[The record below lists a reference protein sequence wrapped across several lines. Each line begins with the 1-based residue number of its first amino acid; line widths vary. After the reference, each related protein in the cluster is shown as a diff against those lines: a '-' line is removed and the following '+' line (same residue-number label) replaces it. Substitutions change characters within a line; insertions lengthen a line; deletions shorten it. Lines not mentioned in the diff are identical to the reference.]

1 MRPPSLR
8 SLARQLGISAATVS
22 LALRDS
28 NHVGAATKKRIVQAA
43 RRAGYRPNPL
53 VGSLM
58 AAMRRTS
65 HGGFQGSL
73 IAVNTTSD
81 PRPALTLYHRQVFE
95 GALRRARELGYSLE
109 LCWVG
114 PHALSLPRLDAVL
127 RARAVPGVVVMPLI
141 ETSDFSALDWE
152 PLAAVMLDHCLGA
165 PSLHTVLP
173 DHQLSIL
180 GALERLTKYGY
191 SRPGLVVAWPR
202 DARVKHKWTA
212 GFSSFCHGHRL
223 TAPVPVLSRETITRE
238 AFLEWYHA
246 NKPDVVLAHLQSEI
260 TRWLRDVGVEIP
272 RHVGFVQLNWT
283 ERTAPCAGMDLQP
296 ALLGAAA
303 VESVVAQLQRN
314 EHGIPAHPKT
324 ITLAARWVE
333 GATIRPRQPAV

>member
-1 MRPPSLR
+1 MPPPSLR

-28 NHVGAATKKRIVQAA
+28 AHVGPATKKRIVQAA

-58 AAMRRTS
+58 ASLRRAS
-65 HGGFQGSL
+65 HASFQGAL
-73 IAVNTTSD
+73 IAVNTSTD
-81 PRPALTLYHRQVFE
+81 PQPTLTLYHRQVFD
-95 GALRRARELGYSLE
+95 GAQRRARELGYSLE

-114 PHALSLPRLDAVL
+114 PHALTLPRLDAVL
-127 RARAVPGVVVMPLI
+127 RARNVPGVIVMPLI
-141 ETSDFSALDWE
+141 ETSDFSALEWN
-152 PLAAVMLDHCLGA
+152 PLAAVTLDHCLGA
-165 PSLHTVLP
+165 PALHTVLP

-180 GALERLTKYGY
+180 GALERLARRGY
-191 SRPGLVVAWPR
+191 SRPGLVVGWAR

-212 GFSSFCHGHRL
+212 GFSSFCHGQRL
-223 TAPVPVLSRETITRE
+223 ASPVPILSQETITRE
-238 AFLEWYHA
+238 AFLDWFQAY
-246 NKPDVVLAHLQSEI
+246 KPDVILGHLQSDI
-260 TRWLRDVGVEIP
+260 TRWLREMGVEIP
-272 RHVGFVQLNWT
+272 RDAGFVQLNWT
-283 ERTAPCAGMDLQP
+283 ERSVPCAGLDLQP

-314 EHGIPAHPKT
+314 EHGVPAHPKT

-333 GATIRPRQPAV
+333 GPTIIGET

>member
-28 NHVGAATKKRIVQAA
+28 THVRAATKKRIMQAA
-43 RRAGYRPNPL
+43 RRAGYRSNPL

-65 HGGFQGSL
+65 HAGFQGSL
-73 IAVNTTSD
+73 IAVNTSSEPQPTL
-81 PRPALTLYHRQVFE
+81 ALYHRQVFE
-95 GALRRARELGYSLE
+95 GAQRRALDVRYSLE
-109 LCWVG
+109 LCWFG

-127 RARAVPGVVVMPLI
+127 RARSVPGVLVMPLV

-152 PLAAVMLDHCLGA
+152 PFAAVMLDHCLGA

-180 GALERLTKYGY
+180 GALERLAEYGY
-191 SRPGLVVAWPR
+191 SRPGLVVGWPR
-202 DARVKHKWTA
+202 DARVKHKWSA
-212 GFSSFCHGHRL
+212 GCGRFCHGHRL
-223 TAPVPVLSRETITRE
+223 TSPVPVLSSETITRE
-238 AFLEWYHA
+238 IFLQWYNAH
-246 NKPDVVLAHLQSEI
+246 KPDVVLAHLQSDI
-260 TRWLRDVGVEIP
+260 TRWLREVGVEIP
-272 RHVGFVQLNWT
+272 RDAGFVQLNWT

-296 ALLGAAA
+296 ALLGAA
-303 VESVVAQLQRN
+303 
-314 EHGIPAHPKT
+314 
-324 ITLAARWVE
+324 
-333 GATIRPRQPAV
+333 